1 MRTVNY
7 KITTKNLEVFETT
20 SLEVAE
26 ELMAKHPHSKM
37 EVDLVEVKKA
47 TPQMS
52 ATRLEWLKSGAKPLH
67 PYKGV

>member
-26 ELMAKHPHSKM
+26 KLMVEHPHSTMK
-37 EVDLVEVKKA
+37 VDLVEVKKPA
-47 TPQMS
+47 PQMS

>member
-26 ELMAKHPHSKM
+26 KLMAEHPHSKM
-37 EVDLVEVKKA
+37 KVELVEVKNPA
-47 TPQMS
+47 PQMS
-52 ATRLEWLKSGAKPLH
+52 TTRLEWLKSGAKPMH